1 MTLKRLKRTFFDSLM
16 YVGGMC
22 WLANWVPRP
31 EMWLVNWGEMGQNGS
46 SGKFRQLGA
55 MIGHF

>member
-1 MTLKRLKRTFFDSLM
+1 M